1 MYIVLLQNAALLVAL
16 TALYG
21 QIIRIGS
28 LKKLYTQ
35 ILIGVLFG
43 LVAIAGMR
51 MPLRY
56 APGIVYDGRSI
67 ILSVSGLFGGT
78 VIAVVSAIIAGAYRA
93 YMGGYGVWA
102 GLATIITCPIV
113 GLICRH
119 LSKNQPENLSL
130 LKLWGFGFLV
140 HIVMLTCQLLIIPIP
155 SGAHI
160 ISKIWLPVLTVFPIA
175 TVLMGSLL
183 ASETKKLK
191 AEQELRSLTE
201 ELELRVAQR
210 TAQLREA
217 NRVLE
222 DFAHSVSHDLKA
234 PLRAIRGFAEIIERR
249 YGENLNEEA
258 RHYLDNILDASTRME
273 QLIGDLLAYARVGRG
288 ESLFEVID
296 LSSLIEG
303 ILPDF
308 EAKEVLKDA
317 EIIVEPLPMIR
328 GSQTL
333 VRQIF
338 SNLIDNAL
346 KYRKEEGKHLVKIYA
361 ETSGGV
367 ATVYVSDNGIGIAPE
382 HHERI
387 FNIFQRLHS
396 RDHYRGSGAGLAIVR
411 RAVEQLGGSIGVSSK
426 PGEGSTFWVKLP
438 LATPAIQPQNEGKK
452 VS

>member
-35 ILIGVLFG
+35 ILTAVLFG

-396 RDHYRGSGAGLAIVR
+396 RDRYGGSGAGLAIVR